1 MNESTLILRYKQ
13 KLSLVGTC
21 LICRMFV
28 IIFFSALRRLTQIG
42 PCFQGPIHGQTLIM
56 VRLGSSWY
64 NCIHWSRFETLSS
77 YKVLLFQTW
86 SLFVQLARKQTVTV
100 ILLPTLPPY
109 GGVLLCQVSI
119 KFGGSLLVVRLSLRC
134 DFPQAFGIACVLP
147 SYSFALILSD
157 PAHAALGR

>member
-1 MNESTLILRYKQ
+1 MIQTKAVCGWNLTNLLYVCHHIF
-13 KLSLVGTC
+13 LS
-21 LICRMFV
+21 IM
-28 IIFFSALRRLTQIG
+28 QIG

-56 VRLGSSWY
+56 IRLGSLWY

-157 PAHAALGR
+157 PARAALGR